1 MEASGEGNSAE
12 GGRQLQP
19 NLSMEDRAFL
29 DEFGRRISLAVGSS
43 ALLGGTGFYALSR
56 QLGFR
61 RRGLW
66 TSLGAT
72 LCPSLAWYAVVSTER
87 ARVMDLGMG
96 SPSETQVLNDLTA
109 KTVNDMAKGLADCL
123 QELDSLEANAGL
135 PQLNEPIEKAETY
148 SLPQPCAGETTFM
161 GASPGTESSEVAGM
175 TASVLRPFSA
185 QRRFA
190 GSASL
195 CWREDRA
202 VHAALPNSRGRG
214 RRLGPGPCCIDSGG
228 RPHLEGSKA
237 AKAASEE
244 GAEVPDPE
252 LGGDAG
258 AEGGAGSQPTLP
270 PPSQPSNLESNATS
284 SASPASPAAWPA
296 ASPAHGDSVET
307 PLETVPAVPV
317 VPAVQVCIR
326 MRPLLAWERAE
337 GYKESAMEVRES
349 PSGGMGI
356 CLQTEG
362 RRNRHFQF
370 NAVIG
375 PERSQQEAWDMS
387 KIDSV
392 VSKVCRGFNATVFA
406 YGQTGTGK
414 TFTMEGFDYDT
425 SQAAPSLN
433 ATSARPRVKA
443 RSTPSEQLGMVPR
456 AVRALFEKLQTRRS
470 EPPDGMNAASGADG
484 CGDEPRGVSGV
495 VVRVSFLQ
503 IYKEKIFDLLN
514 PISSVSQRE
523 AARGGEDLGGLRMR
537 WDGMKRHFFVENL
550 FQYECGSAEEALQHY
565 QDGIANK
572 QVASTTMNVA
582 SSRSHTLLVFTVL
595 RREGLESGQGR
606 EVVSQLSLVDLAG
619 SERTLASTDTTSSG
633 ARFVEAVNVN
643 QSLFVLRR
651 VITALSKRD
660 SQNVTDHTHVPYR
673 ESKLTSLLQNSLG
686 GNSYLIMLAC
696 LAASER
702 HDDENLSTLQYA
714 SQAAC
719 IRNAPQVNID
729 PKDRKIQELEAKL
742 SAAHGYLLQALSL
755 TELPSDLLEKERA
768 AAVSA
773 AGATGKFRPP
783 RKDRQPQP
791 PQPPQPPREKM
802 EKTAPLPP
810 RSRFGSK
817 EKVASPT
824 TSTAT
829 SWSKSEEGERG
840 EAAVTLGATATA
852 LGSRVEPRKHPKA
865 PKPPRNG
872 PTSSLGDR
880 LGLSARNPRSS
891 TFSRLLQGEK
901 SPRSSDWPFFARKPR
916 TEGSELFAAV
926 EDVLRSYDGA
936 SEGAEPRNPWAASL
950 PPMASRRK
958 ESAANS
964 ARRPS
969 SLPPVVPELEI
980 EIGGDS
986 APLPPLP
993 CKLWPRK
1000 PEAPLVISDASA
1012 ASGPESLEPEA
1023 TVTREQADDGGFD
1036 LPAPTEEAG
1045 NTGAND
1051 EAQELSTCRR
1061 DLVAAQQRLQEL
1073 ELEAKQMPTELTKL
1087 RAENTQLMSELQ
1099 VFYKAMESKEPQD
1112 ATKQRLEKFHS
1123 QLVLEAASL
1132 RNEVAGLK
1140 RKRWVIQAVLAN
1152 GGESEDRVIKEELQK
1167 LRQKKS
1173 EEQPENPEPSPKG

>member
-1 MEASGEGNSAE
+1 
-12 GGRQLQP
+12 
-19 NLSMEDRAFL
+19 MEDRAFL

-72 LCPSLAWYAVVSTER
+72 LCPCLAWYAVVSTER
-87 ARVMDLGMG
+87 ARVMDLGRKLQLDVSSDFQPPAMSQNSG
-96 SPSETQVLNDLTA
+96 DEALAKLFPPPPSAAAGHGILPQLPSRPGPFPPPGGLPPGYSPWRP
-109 KTVNDMAKGLADCL
+109 C
-123 QELDSLEANAGL
+123 QELDSLEADTGHSRTITSRRTMPRAIRRCRGTTLMGQAPGQRVPTCLRSMTPPFCGRFLLSGPLPAPRAYAG
-135 PQLNEPIEKAETY
+135 
-148 SLPQPCAGETTFM
+148 
-161 GASPGTESSEVAGM
+161 
-175 TASVLRPFSA
+175 R
-185 QRRFA
+185 
-190 GSASL
+190 
-195 CWREDRA
+195 REDRA
-202 VHAALPNSRGRG
+202 VHAALPNSRR
-214 RRLGPGPCCIDSGG
+214 PCCIDSGG

-237 AKAASEE
+237 ASEE
-244 GAEVPDPE
+244 GAEVDPE
-252 LGGDAG
+252 LGDAG
-258 AEGGAGSQPTLP
+258 AESGAGSQPTLP
-270 PPSQPSNLESNATS
+270 PPSQPSNLESHATS
-284 SASPASPAAWPA
+284 SASPASPAQ
-296 ASPAHGDSVET
+296 GSVET
-307 PLETVPAVPV
+307 T

-362 RRNRHFQF
+362 RRNRQFQF

-392 VSKVCRGFNATVFA
+392 VSKVCKGFNATVFA

-425 SQAAPSLN
+425 GQAAPSLN
-433 ATSARPRVKA
+433 AASSARPRVKA

-470 EPPDGMNAASGADG
+470 EPPDGMNGASGADG
-484 CGDEPRGVSGV
+484 CGDEARGVPGV

-523 AARGGEDLGGLRMR
+523 AARAGEDLGGLRMR
-537 WDGMKRHFFVENL
+537 WDAMKRHFFVENL

-619 SERTLASTDTTSSG
+619 SERTLASTDTTQSG

-660 SQNVTDHTHVPYR
+660 NQNSTDRTHVPYR

-686 GNSYLIMLAC
+686 GNSYLIMFAC

-719 IRNAPQVNID
+719 IRNEPEVNID

-742 SAAHGYLLQALSL
+742 SVAHGYLLQALSL

-768 AAVSA
+768 ASLGA
-773 AGATGKFRPP
+773 AGAGKFRPP

-791 PQPPQPPREKM
+791 PQPREKM

-817 EKVASPT
+817 EKVASAT

-840 EAAVTLGATATA
+840 EGTVAREGF
-852 LGSRVEPRKHPKA
+852 LGSRLEPRKHPKA
-865 PKPPRNG
+865 PKPPLNG

-891 TFSRLLQGEK
+891 TFSRLVQGEK

-958 ESAANS
+958 ESAADS

-969 SLPPVVPELEI
+969 SLPPVVPELEN

-993 CKLWPRK
+993 CKLRK
-1000 PEAPLVISDASA
+1000 PEAPLEVISDASA
-1012 ASGPESLEPEA
+1012 ASASGQPESLEPEA
-1023 TVTREQADDGGFD
+1023 TRKQTDDGG
-1036 LPAPTEEAG
+1036 LAPPVPTDEAD

-1132 RNEVAGLK
+1132 RN
-1140 RKRWVIQAVLAN
+1140 
-1152 GGESEDRVIKEELQK
+1152 
-1167 LRQKKS
+1167 
-1173 EEQPENPEPSPKG
+1173 

>member
-1 MEASGEGNSAE
+1 MLAGAKTAPCTPRCRTPEGE
-12 GGRQLQP
+12 Q
-19 NLSMEDRAFL
+19 DT
-29 DEFGRRISLAVGSS
+29 SLALAQGRSRS
-43 ALLGGTGFYALSR
+43 ARS
-56 QLGFR
+56 
-61 RRGLW
+61 
-66 TSLGAT
+66 
-72 LCPSLAWYAVVSTER
+72 
-87 ARVMDLGMG
+87 AR
-96 SPSETQVLNDLTA
+96 
-109 KTVNDMAKGLADCL
+109 
-123 QELDSLEANAGL
+123 
-135 PQLNEPIEKAETY
+135 
-148 SLPQPCAGETTFM
+148 
-161 GASPGTESSEVAGM
+161 
-175 TASVLRPFSA
+175 
-185 QRRFA
+185 
-190 GSASL
+190 SAS
-195 CWREDRA
+195 A
-202 VHAALPNSRGRG
+202 
-214 RRLGPGPCCIDSGG
+214 PCRIDSGG
-228 RPHLEGSKA
+228 GRPQPSEG
-237 AKAASEE
+237 E
-244 GAEVPDPE
+244 GAEVPGPE
-252 LGGDAG
+252 LGDAR
-258 AEGGAGSQPTLP
+258 AKGGTGSQPTP
-270 PPSQPSNLESNATS
+270 PPMQPSNLESNATS
-284 SASPASPAAWPA
+284 SASPA
-296 ASPAHGDSVET
+296 ASPAQGNSVEA
-307 PLETVPAVPV
+307 PLGAVPA
-317 VPAVQVCIR
+317 VPAVQVCVR

-356 CLQTEG
+356 CMQTEG

-370 NAVIG
+370 NSVIG
-375 PERSQQEAWDMS
+375 PERSQQEAWEMS

-392 VSKVCRGFNATVFA
+392 ISKVCKGFNATVFA

-425 SQAAPSLN
+425 SQAAPSLT
-433 ATSARPRVKA
+433 ATSSARPRVKA

-456 AVRALFEKLQTRRS
+456 AVRALFEKLPRRS
-470 EPPDGMNAASGADG
+470 EPPDGMNGANGANGADS
-484 CGDEPRGVSGV
+484 CGDETRGVSGV

-523 AARGGEDLGGLRMR
+523 AARAGEDLGGLRMR
-537 WDGMKRHFFVENL
+537 WDAMKRHFFVENL
-550 FQYECGSAEEALQHY
+550 FQYECGSADEALQHY

-619 SERTLASTDTTSSG
+619 SERTLASTDTTQSG

-660 SQNVTDHTHVPYR
+660 SQNATDHTHVPYR

-686 GNSYLIMLAC
+686 GNSYLIMFAC

-719 IRNAPQVNID
+719 IRNEPQVNID

-742 SAAHGYLLQALSL
+742 SIAHGYLLQALSL

-773 AGATGKFRPP
+773 SGATGKFRPS
-783 RKDRQPQP
+783 RKDRQV

-802 EKTAPLPP
+802 EKTAPQPP
-810 RSRFGSK
+810 RSRFSSK

-840 EAAVTLGATATA
+840 EGTAAATAATLA
-852 LGSRVEPRKHPKA
+852 REGLLGSQRLEPRKHPKA

-872 PTSSLGDR
+872 PGSLGDR

-936 SEGAEPRNPWAASL
+936 SDAEPRNPWAAPL

-969 SLPPVVPELEI
+969 SLPPVVPELEN

-1000 PEAPLVISDASA
+1000 PEVISDASA
-1012 ASGPESLEPEA
+1012 SAQGQPEFLEPEA
-1023 TVTREQADDGGFD
+1023 TGKQRDDGGFD
-1036 LPAPTEEAG
+1036 LPAPPEEADSA
-1045 NTGAND
+1045 AND
-1051 EAQELSTCRR
+1051 EELSTCRR
-1061 DLVAAQQRLQEL
+1061 DLAAAQQRLQEL
-1073 ELEAKQMPTELTKL
+1073 ELEAKQMPGELTKL

-1152 GGESEDRVIKEELQK
+1152 GGDSEDRVIKEELQK

-1173 EEQPENPEPSPKG
+1173 EEQPEQPEHPVPSLKG

>member
-1 MEASGEGNSAE
+1 
-12 GGRQLQP
+12 
-19 NLSMEDRAFL
+19 
-29 DEFGRRISLAVGSS
+29 
-43 ALLGGTGFYALSR
+43 
-56 QLGFR
+56 
-61 RRGLW
+61 
-66 TSLGAT
+66 
-72 LCPSLAWYAVVSTER
+72 
-87 ARVMDLGMG
+87 
-96 SPSETQVLNDLTA
+96 
-109 KTVNDMAKGLADCL
+109 
-123 QELDSLEANAGL
+123 
-135 PQLNEPIEKAETY
+135 
-148 SLPQPCAGETTFM
+148 
-161 GASPGTESSEVAGM
+161 
-175 TASVLRPFSA
+175 
-185 QRRFA
+185 
-190 GSASL
+190 
-195 CWREDRA
+195 
-202 VHAALPNSRGRG
+202 
-214 RRLGPGPCCIDSGG
+214 
-228 RPHLEGSKA
+228 
-237 AKAASEE
+237 
-244 GAEVPDPE
+244 
-252 LGGDAG
+252 
-258 AEGGAGSQPTLP
+258 
-270 PPSQPSNLESNATS
+270 
-284 SASPASPAAWPA
+284 
-296 ASPAHGDSVET
+296 
-307 PLETVPAVPV
+307 
-317 VPAVQVCIR
+317 

-356 CLQTEG
+356 CMQTEG

-370 NAVIG
+370 NSVIG
-375 PERSQQEAWDMS
+375 PERSQQEAWEMS

-392 VSKVCRGFNATVFA
+392 ISKVCKGFNATVFA

-425 SQAAPSLN
+425 SQAAPSLT
-433 ATSARPRVKA
+433 ATSSARPRVKA

-456 AVRALFEKLQTRRS
+456 AVRALFEKLPRRS
-470 EPPDGMNAASGADG
+470 EPPDGMNGANGANGADS
-484 CGDEPRGVSGV
+484 CGDETRGVSGV

-523 AARGGEDLGGLRMR
+523 AARAGEDLGGLRMR
-537 WDGMKRHFFVENL
+537 WDAMKRHFFVENL
-550 FQYECGSAEEALQHY
+550 FQYECGSADEALQHY

-619 SERTLASTDTTSSG
+619 SERTLASTDTTQSG

-660 SQNVTDHTHVPYR
+660 SQNATDHTHVPYR

-686 GNSYLIMLAC
+686 GNSYLIMFAC

-719 IRNAPQVNID
+719 IRNEPQVNID

-742 SAAHGYLLQALSL
+742 SIAHGYLLQALSL

-773 AGATGKFRPP
+773 SGATGKFRPS
-783 RKDRQPQP
+783 RKDRQV

-802 EKTAPLPP
+802 EKTAPQPP
-810 RSRFGSK
+810 RSRFSSK

-840 EAAVTLGATATA
+840 EGTAAATAATLA
-852 LGSRVEPRKHPKA
+852 REGLLGSQRLEPRKHPKA

-872 PTSSLGDR
+872 PGSLGDR

-936 SEGAEPRNPWAASL
+936 SDAEPRNPWAAPL

-969 SLPPVVPELEI
+969 SLPPVVPELEN

-1000 PEAPLVISDASA
+1000 PEVISDASA
-1012 ASGPESLEPEA
+1012 SAQGQPEFLEPEA
-1023 TVTREQADDGGFD
+1023 TGKQRDDGGFD
-1036 LPAPTEEAG
+1036 LPAPPEEADSA
-1045 NTGAND
+1045 AND
-1051 EAQELSTCRR
+1051 EELSTCRR
-1061 DLVAAQQRLQEL
+1061 DLAAAQQRLQEL
-1073 ELEAKQMPTELTKL
+1073 ELEAKQMPGELTKL

-1152 GGESEDRVIKEELQK
+1152 GGDSEDRVIKEELQK

-1173 EEQPENPEPSPKG
+1173 EEQPEQPEHPVPSLKG

>member
-1 MEASGEGNSAE
+1 
-12 GGRQLQP
+12 
-19 NLSMEDRAFL
+19 
-29 DEFGRRISLAVGSS
+29 
-43 ALLGGTGFYALSR
+43 
-56 QLGFR
+56 
-61 RRGLW
+61 
-66 TSLGAT
+66 
-72 LCPSLAWYAVVSTER
+72 
-87 ARVMDLGMG
+87 
-96 SPSETQVLNDLTA
+96 
-109 KTVNDMAKGLADCL
+109 
-123 QELDSLEANAGL
+123 
-135 PQLNEPIEKAETY
+135 
-148 SLPQPCAGETTFM
+148 
-161 GASPGTESSEVAGM
+161 
-175 TASVLRPFSA
+175 
-185 QRRFA
+185 
-190 GSASL
+190 
-195 CWREDRA
+195 
-202 VHAALPNSRGRG
+202 
-214 RRLGPGPCCIDSGG
+214 
-228 RPHLEGSKA
+228 
-237 AKAASEE
+237 
-244 GAEVPDPE
+244 
-252 LGGDAG
+252 
-258 AEGGAGSQPTLP
+258 
-270 PPSQPSNLESNATS
+270 
-284 SASPASPAAWPA
+284 
-296 ASPAHGDSVET
+296 
-307 PLETVPAVPV
+307 
-317 VPAVQVCIR
+317 
-326 MRPLLAWERAE
+326 
-337 GYKESAMEVRES
+337 
-349 PSGGMGI
+349 
-356 CLQTEG
+356 
-362 RRNRHFQF
+362 
-370 NAVIG
+370 
-375 PERSQQEAWDMS
+375 
-387 KIDSV
+387 
-392 VSKVCRGFNATVFA
+392 
-406 YGQTGTGK
+406 
-414 TFTMEGFDYDT
+414 
-425 SQAAPSLN
+425 
-433 ATSARPRVKA
+433 
-443 RSTPSEQLGMVPR
+443 
-456 AVRALFEKLQTRRS
+456 
-470 EPPDGMNAASGADG
+470 
-484 CGDEPRGVSGV
+484 
-495 VVRVSFLQ
+495 
-503 IYKEKIFDLLN
+503 
-514 PISSVSQRE
+514 
-523 AARGGEDLGGLRMR
+523 
-537 WDGMKRHFFVENL
+537 MKRHFFVGNL

-619 SERTLASTDTTSSG
+619 SERTLASTDTTQSG

-660 SQNVTDHTHVPYR
+660 NQNSTDRTHVPYR

-686 GNSYLIMLAC
+686 GNSYLIMFAC

-719 IRNAPQVNID
+719 IRNEPEVNID

-742 SAAHGYLLQALSL
+742 SVAHGYLLQALSL

-768 AAVSA
+768 ASLGA
-773 AGATGKFRPP
+773 AGAGKFRPP

-791 PQPPQPPREKM
+791 PQPREKM

-817 EKVASPT
+817 EKVASAT

-840 EAAVTLGATATA
+840 EGTVAREGF
-852 LGSRVEPRKHPKA
+852 LGSRLEPRKHPKA
-865 PKPPRNG
+865 PKPPLNG

-891 TFSRLLQGEK
+891 TFSRLVQGEK

-958 ESAANS
+958 ESAADS

-969 SLPPVVPELEI
+969 SLPPVVPELEN

-1000 PEAPLVISDASA
+1000 PEAPLEVISDASA
-1012 ASGPESLEPEA
+1012 ASASGQPESLEPEA
-1023 TVTREQADDGGFD
+1023 TRKQTDDGG
-1036 LPAPTEEAG
+1036 LAPPVPTDEAD

-1167 LRQKKS
+1167 LRQKRS
-1173 EEQPENPEPSPKG
+1173 EEQPEHQPSPKG